1 MLRPYIIPYDLL
13 CGESCMTCCA
23 GNAGA
28 CESQFDRKRAAREL
42 KDYRAHGPVHPTTRA
57 MIHLLRRAGVG
68 GGTLL
73 DIGGGIGAIQY
84 DLLEAG
90 TREVTAVDASSAYQQ
105 AARAEAERR
114 GVRARIDFRLGD
126 FVALAPQV
134 AAADIV
140 TLDRVVCC
148 YPDME
153 PLVRLSAERC
163 RRLYGLSYPRYRWP
177 VRAVVSTENAFR
189 RLFRNP
195 FRSFV
200 HSPAEMDR
208 LLVSLGFTRQA
219 AARTFAWEIVVYA
232 RAPM

>member
-1 MLRPYIIPYDLL
+1 
-13 CGESCMTCCA
+13 MTCC
-23 GNAGA
+23 GPKP
-28 CESQFDRKRAAREL
+28 CESQFDRKLAAREL
-42 KDYRAHGPVHPTTRA
+42 KNYRAHGPEPTGRA
-57 MIHLLRRAGVG
+57 LIHLLRRALTDGS
-68 GGTLL
+68 TLL

-90 TREVTAVDASSAYQQ
+90 VRDVTAVDASTAYQQ

-114 GVRARIDFRLGD
+114 GVSARIQFLLGD
-126 FVALAPQV
+126 FVTLAPEV

-200 HSPAEMDR
+200 HSPTVMDQ
-208 LLVSLGFTRQA
+208 LLRALGFTLQSKV
-219 AARTFAWEIVVYA
+219 RTFAWEVVVYE
-232 RAPM
+232 RVPVC

>member
-1 MLRPYIIPYDLL
+1 
-13 CGESCMTCCA
+13 MTCCGA
-23 GNAGA
+23 SA

-42 KDYRAHGPVHPTTRA
+42 KNYRAHGPAHPTTRA
-57 MIHLLRRAGVG
+57 MIHLLRRAGVEG
-68 GGTLL
+68 TTLL
-73 DIGGGIGAIQY
+73 DIGGGIGAIQH

-90 TREVTAVDASSAYQQ
+90 AREVTAVDASSAYQQ

-114 GVRARIDFRLGD
+114 GVSARIQFRLGD
-126 FVALAPQV
+126 FVTLAPEV

-163 RRLYGLSYPRYRWP
+163 RQLYGLSYPRYRWP
-177 VRAVVSTENAFR
+177 VRAVVGIENAFR

-200 HSPAEMDR
+200 HSPVVMDR
-208 LLVSLGFTRQA
+208 LLTALGFTLQSKV
-219 AARTFAWEIVVYA
+219 RTFAWEIVVYV
-232 RAPM
+232 RSSLVTPTTLRGV

>member
-1 MLRPYIIPYDLL
+1 
-13 CGESCMTCCA
+13 MTCCA

-42 KDYRAHGPVHPTTRA
+42 KHYRAHGPVNPTTRA
-57 MIHLLRRAGVG
+57 MIHLLRRAGVEG
-68 GGTLL
+68 NTLL
-73 DIGGGIGAIQY
+73 DIGGGVGAIQY
-84 DLLEAG
+84 DLLEGGAG
-90 TREVTAVDASSAYQQ
+90 EVTAVDASSAYQQ

-114 GVRARIDFRLGD
+114 GVTARIQFQLGD

-163 RRLYGLSYPRYRWP
+163 RRLYALSYPRDRWP

-200 HSPAEMDR
+200 HSPSAMDR
-208 LLVSLGFTRQA
+208 LLTSRGFKRRA
-219 AARTFAWEIVVYA
+219 ALRTFAWETAVYE
-232 RAPM
+232 R

>member
-1 MLRPYIIPYDLL
+1 MAEPVLQDADIPNPRLNISL
-13 CGESCMTCCA
+13 MPMTCCGA
-23 GNAGA
+23 SA
-28 CESQFDRKRAAREL
+28 CEGQFDRRRAAREL
-42 KDYRAHGPVHPTTRA
+42 KDYRARGPVNPTTRA
-57 MIHLLRRAGVG
+57 MIHLLRRAGVDG
-68 GGTLL
+68 STLL

-84 DLLEAG
+84 DLLDAG
-90 TREVTAVDASSAYQQ
+90 AGEVTAVDASSAYQQ

-114 GVRARIDFRLGD
+114 GVSARIQFRLGD
-126 FVALAPQV
+126 FVALAPEV

-177 VRAVVSTENAFR
+177 VRAVISIENAFR
-189 RLFRNP
+189 RLLRNP

-200 HSPAEMDR
+200 HSPVVMDR
-208 LLVSLGFTRQA
+208 LLTALGFTLRSKV
-219 AARTFAWEIVVYA
+219 RTFAWEIVVYA
-232 RAPM
+232 R

>member
-1 MLRPYIIPYDLL
+1 
-13 CGESCMTCCA
+13 MTCC
-23 GNAGA
+23 GPKP
-28 CESQFDRKRAAREL
+28 CESQFDRKLAAREL
-42 KDYRAHGPVHPTTRA
+42 KNYRAHGPEPTGRA
-57 MIHLLRRAGVG
+57 LIHLLRRADVESS
-68 GGTLL
+68 TLL

-84 DLLEAG
+84 ALLEAG
-90 TREVTAVDASSAYQQ
+90 VREVTAVDASTAYQQ

-114 GVRARIDFRLGD
+114 GVSARILFRLGD
-126 FVALAPQV
+126 FVTLAPDV

-177 VRAVVSTENAFR
+177 VRAVVSIENAFR
-189 RLFRNP
+189 WLLRNP

-200 HSPAEMDR
+200 HSPTEMDR
-208 LLVSLGFTRQA
+208 LLTELGFTLKSKV
-219 AARTFAWEIVVYA
+219 RTFAWEMVVYA
-232 RAPM
+232 R

>member
-1 MLRPYIIPYDLL
+1 MS
-13 CGESCMTCCA
+13 SCA
-23 GNAGA
+23 NP

-42 KDYRAHGPVHPTTRA
+42 ESYRADGPSNATTRA
-57 MIHLLRRAGVG
+57 LIRLLGRASAAGSTV
-68 GGTLL
+68 L
-73 DIGGGIGAIQY
+73 DIGGGVGAIQY

-90 TREVTAVDASSAYQQ
+90 AREVTAVDASSAYQQ

-114 GVRARIDFRLGD
+114 GVSARIDFRLGD
-126 FVALAPQV
+126 FVALAPEV

-148 YPDME
+148 YSDMDR
-153 PLVRLSAERC
+153 LVRLSAERC

-177 VRAVVSTENAFR
+177 VRAVVAIENFFR
-189 RLFRNP
+189 RLFGNP

-208 LLVSLGFTRQA
+208 LLTGLGLTRTSA
-219 AARTFAWEIVVYA
+219 VRTFAWEIAIYVRGEAAA
-232 RAPM
+232 R

>member
-1 MLRPYIIPYDLL
+1 
-13 CGESCMTCCA
+13 MTCC
-23 GNAGA
+23 GA
-28 CESQFDRKRAAREL
+28 SVCESQFDRKRAAREL
-42 KDYRAHGPVHPTTRA
+42 RDYRAHGPTHATTRA
-57 MIHLLRRAGVG
+57 MIHLLRRAGVDG
-68 GGTLL
+68 STVL

-90 TREVTAVDASSAYQQ
+90 AGAVTAVDASSAYQQ
-105 AARAEAERR
+105 AARVEAERR
-114 GVRARIDFRLGD
+114 GVSARIQFRLGD

-148 YPDME
+148 YPEME

-177 VRAVVSTENAFR
+177 VRAVVGTENAFR
-189 RLFRNP
+189 GLFGNP

-200 HSPAEMDR
+200 HSPVEMDR
-208 LLVSLGFTRQA
+208 LLTGLGFKRQSA
-219 AARTFAWEIVVYA
+219 VRTFAWEIAVYA
-232 RAPM
+232 RDEAAASP

>member
-1 MLRPYIIPYDLL
+1 
-13 CGESCMTCCA
+13 MTCCSA
-23 GNAGA
+23 AA

-42 KDYRAHGPVHPTTRA
+42 RDYRAHGPAHPTTRA
-57 MIHLLRRAGVG
+57 MIHLLRRAGVDG
-68 GGTLL
+68 STLL

-90 TREVTAVDASSAYQQ
+90 AREVAAVDASSAYQQ

-114 GVRARIDFRLGD
+114 GVSARIQLRLGD
-126 FVALAPQV
+126 FVTLAPQV

-148 YPDME
+148 YPEME

-163 RRLYGLSYPRYRWP
+163 RRLYGLSYPRDRCP
-177 VRAVVSTENAFR
+177 VRAVVGIENAVR
-189 RLFRNP
+189 GLFGNP

-200 HSPAEMDR
+200 HSPVVMDR
-208 LLVSLGFTRQA
+208 LLTGLGFQRQSKV
-219 AARTFAWEIVVYA
+219 RTFAWEIVVYV
-232 RAPM
+232 RV

>member
-1 MLRPYIIPYDLL
+1 
-13 CGESCMTCCA
+13 MTCCA

-42 KDYRAHGPVHPTTRA
+42 KDYRAHGPVNPTTRA
-57 MIHLLRRAGVG
+57 MINLLRRAGVEG
-68 GGTLL
+68 NTLL
-73 DIGGGIGAIQY
+73 DIGGGVGAIQY

-90 TREVTAVDASSAYQQ
+90 AREVTAVDASSSYQQ

-114 GVRARIDFRLGD
+114 GVSARIQFELGD

-177 VRAVVSTENAFR
+177 VRAVVSTENTFR
-189 RLFRNP
+189 RLFGNP

-200 HSPAEMDR
+200 HSPAAMDR
-208 LLVSLGFTRQA
+208 LLMSLGFTQQA
-219 AARTFAWEIVVYA
+219 AVRTFAWEIAVYA

>member
-1 MLRPYIIPYDLL
+1 M
-13 CGESCMTCCA
+13 SAVTCCGA
-23 GNAGA
+23 SA

-42 KDYRAHGPVHPTTRA
+42 RDYRAHGPTNATTRA
-57 MIHLLRRAGVG
+57 MIHLLRRAGVD

-73 DIGGGIGAIQY
+73 DIGAGIGAIQY

-90 TREVTAVDASSAYQQ
+90 AREVTAVDASSAYQQ

-114 GVRARIDFRLGD
+114 GVSARIQFRLGD
-126 FVALAPQV
+126 FVTLAPQV

-200 HSPAEMDR
+200 HSPVVMDR
-208 LLVSLGFTRQA
+208 LLTALGFKLQSKV
-219 AARTFAWEIVVYA
+219 RTYAWEIVVYA
-232 RAPM
+232 R

>member
-1 MLRPYIIPYDLL
+1 MTR
-13 CGESCMTCCA
+13 CGA
-23 GNAGA
+23 DA

-42 KDYRAHGPVHPTTRA
+42 KSYRAQGPAHPTTRA
-57 MIHLLRRAGVG
+57 MIHLLRRAGVD

-73 DIGGGIGAIQY
+73 DIGGGIGAIQH

-90 TREVTAVDASSAYQQ
+90 AREVSAVDASSAYQQ

-114 GVRARIDFRLGD
+114 GVSARIQFRLGD
-126 FVALAPQV
+126 FVTLAPQV

-148 YPDME
+148 YPEME

-177 VRAVVSTENAFR
+177 VRAVVSTENVFR
-189 RLFRNP
+189 RLLGNP

-200 HSPAEMDR
+200 HSPVVMDR
-208 LLVSLGFTRQA
+208 LLTALRFKQQA
-219 AARTFAWEIVVYA
+219 TVRTFAWEIAVYE
-232 RAPM
+232 RVR

>member
-1 MLRPYIIPYDLL
+1 
-13 CGESCMTCCA
+13 MTCC
-23 GNAGA
+23 GAGA

-42 KDYRAHGPVHPTTRA
+42 KSYRAHGPAHPTTRA
-57 MIHLLRRAGVG
+57 MIHLLRRTGVEG
-68 GGTLL
+68 RTLL
-73 DIGGGIGAIQY
+73 DIGAGIGAIQY
-84 DLLEAG
+84 DLLGAG
-90 TREVTAVDASSAYQQ
+90 AGNVMAVDASSAYQQ

-114 GVRARIDFRLGD
+114 GVSARIQFRLGD
-126 FVALAPQV
+126 FVTLAPDV

-177 VRAVVSTENAFR
+177 TRAVVSIENAFR
-189 RLFRNP
+189 KLFGNP

-200 HSPAEMDR
+200 HSPKAMDG
-208 LLVSLGFTRQA
+208 LLTGLGFKLQSKV
-219 AARTFAWEIVVYA
+219 RTFAWEIVVYA
-232 RAPM
+232 R

>member
-1 MLRPYIIPYDLL
+1 
-13 CGESCMTCCA
+13 MTCCA
-23 GNAGA
+23 SA

-42 KDYRAHGPVHPTTRA
+42 KNYRAHGPAHPTTRA
-57 MIHLLRRAGVG
+57 MIHLLRRAGVDG
-68 GGTLL
+68 STLL
-73 DIGGGIGAIQY
+73 DIGAGIGAIQY

-90 TREVTAVDASSAYQQ
+90 VREVTAVDASSAYQQ
-105 AARAEAERR
+105 AARAEAEQR
-114 GVRARIDFRLGD
+114 GVSARIQFRLGD
-126 FVALAPQV
+126 FVTLAPQV

-177 VRAVVSTENAFR
+177 VRAVISTENAFR
-189 RLFRNP
+189 RMSRNP

-200 HSPAEMDR
+200 HSPVVMDQ
-208 LLVSLGFTRQA
+208 LLTALGFKLQSK
-219 AARTFAWEIVVYA
+219 ARTFAWEIVVYVRDQL
-232 RAPM
+232 RALL